1 MSKYAGLEM
10 RTLNLPEV
18 LTTNTRQNP
27 RFRMRMVAAVWNRA
41 GQKASAIIHD
51 LSTQGCKVRVLGLN
65 LAENDPV
72 VLRIPKCAPR
82 NATVHWRRGDFVGLL
97 WAGAAHSPSIE
108 EIVWPNR
115 SPTTERTASTQIEPG
130 DRQSS

>member
-1 MSKYAGLEM
+1 M
-10 RTLNLPEV
+10 RTPNLLEG
-18 LTTNTRQNP
+18 LTTDTRQNP

-51 LSTQGCKVRVLGLN
+51 LSTQGCKVRVLGLI
-65 LAENDPV
+65 LTENETV
-72 VLRIPKCAPR
+72 VLRMPKCAPR
-82 NATVHWRRGDFVGLL
+82 DATVHWQRGDFVGLL

-115 SPTTERTASTQIEPG
+115 SPTTEPTASAQIEAG
-130 DRQSS
+130 DRRSS